1 MITNEDYFHSNYGFM
16 NHKQTAIDLLR
27 LTISILNE
35 FEINHFLISGTLLGH
50 VRHGDFIPWDDDID
64 LLVDDSI
71 LTKMDDIVS
80 KYPQINLF
88 HKNANDSTKICF
100 SNGKRISEN
109 KCVLEWEEVSVREGQ
124 NNYCWPFV
132 DMFIYRTKGAH
143 ICLKLEDDGKFPYM
157 CYTFLDGK
165 KMAFFHNIWK
175 SDKFFPPQQVDFL
188 EIQVNIPNDPNYFLT
203 RNYGTEYMNQVTS
216 SNRSHKMEA
225 NIDGVITIDYDELK
239 NKNKI

>member
-1 MITNEDYFHSNYGFM
+1 
-16 NHKQTAIDLLR
+16 
-27 LTISILNE
+27 
-35 FEINHFLISGTLLGH
+35 
-50 VRHGDFIPWDDDID
+50 
-64 LLVDDSI
+64 
-71 LTKMDDIVS
+71 
-80 KYPQINLF
+80 
-88 HKNANDSTKICF
+88 
-100 SNGKRISEN
+100 
-109 KCVLEWEEVSVREGQ
+109 
-124 NNYCWPFV
+124 
-132 DMFIYRTKGAH
+132 MFIYRTKGAH

>member
-1 MITNEDYFHSNYGFM
+1 M